1 MKNLFLYFD
10 SEILEQA
17 EKAVKAGK
25 LLDLKSDIVFKTF
38 FANPSKEAD
47 YCRKRLL
54 TAVLNRKVVKAKV
67 LNPEI
72 VPEFIS
78 GKAPRLDIHCT
89 IDDGS
94 EIDVEMQ
101 GRKYDDDQKK
111 RSVYYAAK
119 LMAGALKE
127 GKKYMSVPEVHQ
139 IMFVNFRMADD
150 DRLHHIYMF
159 KENEDNSVLQKD
171 FQIHFIELPKIK
183 EILKKPLKSLSE
195 LEFWS
200 ILILA
205 GADKHVQTML
215 RNFPD
220 FKEDLDMAKVNLNK
234 ISKDK
239 IAWAYKLSEEKFLYD
254 WAAMQTDRREKDRAL
269 KKFEARVYALKSEVE
284 AQKTEV
290 ESQKA
295 EVEAQ
300 KTEVESQKAEVE
312 ARKTEVEAQKTEV
325 ESQKAE
331 VEAQKTEVE
340 SQKAEVESQ
349 KTEIAAQKAELARRE
364 AELQKNADELKRKAA
379 VLGITLD

>member
-1 MKNLFLYFD
+1 MKNLFHYFD
-10 SEILEQA
+10 SEILRQA
-17 EKAVKAGK
+17 EMAVRAGK

-38 FANPSKEAD
+38 FANSSKEAS

-54 TAVLNRKVVKAKV
+54 SAVLNRKVVKARV

-72 VPEFIS
+72 VPEFVS

-89 IDDGS
+89 IDDGA
-94 EIDVEMQ
+94 EIDVEIQ

-139 IMFVNFRMADD
+139 IMFANFKMTDD
-150 DRLHHIYMF
+150 KRLHHIYMF
-159 KENEDNSVLQKD
+159 KESKDNSVLEQN
-171 FQIHFIELPKIK
+171 FQIHFIELPKIR

-205 GADKHVQTML
+205 GADRQVQAVL
-215 RNFPD
+215 RKFPG
-220 FKEDLDMAKVNLNK
+220 FQEDLDMAKVNLNK

-269 KKFEARVYALKSEVE
+269 RKKDKKLKNKDRELKEKDNELKNFETRVYALKTEVESKQSEVE
-284 AQKTEV
+284 AQM
-290 ESQKA
+290 
-295 EVEAQ
+295 
-300 KTEVESQKAEVE
+300 
-312 ARKTEVEAQKTEV
+312 
-325 ESQKAE
+325 
-331 VEAQKTEVE
+331 
-340 SQKAEVESQ
+340 
-349 KTEIAAQKAELARRE
+349 AELARQKE
-364 AELQKNADELKRKAA
+364 ELMRKAA
-379 VLGITLD
+379 ELTL

>member
-295 EVEAQ
+295 EVESQ
-300 KTEVESQKAEVE
+300 KAEVESQKAEVESQKAEVE
-312 ARKTEVEAQKTEV
+312 AR
-325 ESQKAE
+325 
-331 VEAQKTEVE
+331 KTEVE

>member
-127 GKKYMSVPEVHQ
+127 GKKLL
-139 IMFVNFRMADD
+139 R
-150 DRLHHIYMF
+150 
-159 KENEDNSVLQKD
+159 KD
-171 FQIHFIELPKIK
+171 FMKHFLLMIKKKKGKLVKKI
-183 EILKKPLKSLSE
+183 L
-195 LEFWS
+195 
-200 ILILA
+200 
-205 GADKHVQTML
+205 
-215 RNFPD
+215 
-220 FKEDLDMAKVNLNK
+220 
-234 ISKDK
+234 
-239 IAWAYKLSEEKFLYD
+239 
-254 WAAMQTDRREKDRAL
+254 
-269 KKFEARVYALKSEVE
+269 
-284 AQKTEV
+284 
-290 ESQKA
+290 
-295 EVEAQ
+295 
-300 KTEVESQKAEVE
+300 
-312 ARKTEVEAQKTEV
+312 
-325 ESQKAE
+325 
-331 VEAQKTEVE
+331 
-340 SQKAEVESQ
+340 
-349 KTEIAAQKAELARRE
+349 
-364 AELQKNADELKRKAA
+364 
-379 VLGITLD
+379 